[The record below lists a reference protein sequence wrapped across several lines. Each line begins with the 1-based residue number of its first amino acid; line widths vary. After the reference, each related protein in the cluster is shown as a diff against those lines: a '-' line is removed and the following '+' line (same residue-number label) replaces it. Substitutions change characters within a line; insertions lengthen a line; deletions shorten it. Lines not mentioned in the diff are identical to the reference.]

1 MKIVRYAVL
10 IAAAL
15 LAAPTF
21 AQDKPA
27 AAKPA
32 AVQPADNMQIL
43 REKLKGDKKLVVA
56 ANMGLTEVE
65 AKGFWPL
72 YEEYQKE
79 LYQINDRLAMTIVSY
94 AKEYNAN
101 SLTDDKAQALL
112 DRYFGIEEAEIKL
125 KRSFVPRLGKVLP
138 GRKVARYMQLEN
150 KIRVLVKYE
159 IASEVPL
166 AK

>member
-1 MKIVRYAVL
+1 MKIVRYTVL
-10 IAAAL
+10 IATAL
-15 LAAPTF
+15 LVAPTF

-32 AVQPADNMQIL
+32 AVQSADNMQIL

-112 DRYFGIEEAEIKL
+112 DRYLGIEEAEIKL

-166 AK
+166 AQ